1 MKTYYKELA
10 ESYLPQL
17 LSSYDMDPYSPTRG
31 FGDRY
36 FWGWKLKDFNNGL
49 LQGGVYPL
57 ALFRE
62 MKCFSNERLA
72 LEIIKNIFYATGK
85 IQHKNG
91 SVDEAFP
98 YEYAYSVTSTLAFDM
113 LFALEMIENEISE
126 PEKKE
131 FMGIIEDMVRF
142 ISSAEETHGFISNH
156 LATAAAAIEK
166 YNQMTSKKLEE
177 GRKIL
182 KRILDNQSVE
192 GWYLEYEG
200 PDPGYQTL
208 CIYYLAQLHR
218 LTGNDALLDS
228 LRRSI
233 EYFSYFTH
241 PDGTIGGEYGSRN
254 TELFYPGGFEM
265 LAAHIPLAGVI
276 SEKMYESI
284 RTDRTVTLKAVDTGN
299 FIPLIEN
306 YLVAFS
312 ESAQH
317 DLKNDTKLPYE
328 KTGAITFFPEA
339 GILTAASSNYYA
351 IISSA
356 KGGVNKLFDKSECR
370 LIWDDCGY
378 IGELESGKV
387 ISTQCYTM
395 EPDCRYGDNTFLIE
409 ADFYESLRE
418 VPTPLRFTLLR
429 LLNITV
435 MRNRSVGNLVKNII
449 VKTLIT
455 RKKKYPVKIR
465 RKFHINN
472 NSIRIEDVLEKPGR
486 IQFRWLEYGRKFS
499 TIHMASS
506 KYFQEQI
513 FADKIVPKTI
523 DIEKFN
529 KENRLMIETI
539 LYPGKKA

>member
-10 ESYLPQL
+10 ETCMPQL
-17 LSSYDMDPYSPTRG
+17 LSSYDNDPYSPTRG
-31 FGDRY
+31 LGDRY

-57 ALFRE
+57 ALFKE
-62 MKCFSNERLA
+62 LGCFPNDRKA
-72 LEIIKNIFYATGK
+72 LDIIKNIFHATAK

-113 LFALEMIENEISE
+113 LFALEIIEKDISE

-131 FMGIIEDMVRF
+131 FLGIIDGLISF
-142 ISSAEETHGFISNH
+142 ISSAGETHGFISNH

-166 YNQMTSKKLEE
+166 YNQMTGRHLE
-177 GRKIL
+177 GGKKIL
-182 KRILDNQSVE
+182 KMILDHQSGE

-218 LTGNDALLDS
+218 LTGDEALLES
-228 LRRSI
+228 LRKSI
-233 EYFSYFTH
+233 EYFSYFMH

-265 LAAHIPLAGVI
+265 LAEYIPLAGVI
-276 SEKMYESI
+276 SDKMYESVEN
-284 RTDRTVTLKAVDTGN
+284 DRTVTLKAIDTGN

-306 YLVAFS
+306 YLVAFR
-312 ESAQH
+312 ESTLH
-317 DLKNDTKLPYE
+317 ELKNDIKLPHE
-328 KTGAITFFPEA
+328 KTDVIKFFPEA
-339 GILTAASSNYYA
+339 GIMTAASGDYYA

-356 KGGVNKLFDKSECR
+356 KGGLNKLFDKPECR

-387 ISTQCYTM
+387 ISTQCYNIK
-395 EPDCRYGDNTFLIE
+395 PSCRYENGTFLIE

-418 VPTPLRFTLLR
+418 IPTPLRFTLLR

-435 MRNRSVGNLVKNII
+435 MRNRNIGNLIKNII
-449 VKTLIT
+449 VRTLIT
-455 RKKKYPVKIR
+455 RKKKYPVKIQ
-465 RKFHINN
+465 RKFHIDD

-486 IQFRWLEYGRKFS
+486 IQFKWLEYGRKFS

-513 FADKIVPKTI
+513 FADRIEPKVI

-529 KENRLMIETI
+529 KENCLMIETI
-539 LYPGKKA
+539 IAPGKKV